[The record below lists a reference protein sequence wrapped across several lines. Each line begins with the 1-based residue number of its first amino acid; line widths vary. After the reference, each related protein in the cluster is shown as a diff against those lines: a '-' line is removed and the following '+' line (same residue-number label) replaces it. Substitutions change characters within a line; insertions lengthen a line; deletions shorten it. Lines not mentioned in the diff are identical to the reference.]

1 MWQQI
6 RNNPRAAVLAVIA
19 HVIFITVLLVSFTFS
34 SDDEEAGHKGPKLE
48 VIKAEAIDEK
58 QINAELKR
66 HRDAEQRQQQK
77 IKDQARKKKEAQL
90 REKKRKAD
98 KKKKQAAE
106 KKRKTEKKKQL
117 VAEKKRKLAEKK
129 RKQKV
134 AKEKQRKADVKKKQE
149 REKRLAKEKK
159 RKEIERKRIEEEERK
174 HQQEMAR
181 QDAEMQQKLTADR
194 QRQTAARQAANQR
207 EINKYQGLIKNA
219 VTRHWT
225 LPSTEVSGLVCEVK
239 VRIIPNGEV
248 IDVQIMKS
256 SDNIAFDRSVKK
268 AVRRAAPLPVPSV
281 ESGLFD
287 EFREVIFAFEPR
299 DL

>member
-19 HVIFITVLLVSFTFS
+19 HVIFIAVLLVSFTFS
-34 SDDEEAGHKGPKLE
+34 DDEEVGHKGPKLE

-58 QINAELKR
+58 QINAERKR
-66 HRDAEQRQQQK
+66 KRDAEQRQQQK

-106 KKRKTEKKKQL
+106 KKRKEQKKKQ
-117 VAEKKRKLAEKK
+117 VAAEKKRKKKQATEKK
-129 RKQKV
+129 RK
-134 AKEKQRKADVKKKQE
+134 AELKKKQE
-149 REKRLAKEKK
+149 RKKQLAEEKK
-159 RKEIERKRIEEEERK
+159 RKEIERQRIEEEERK

-181 QDAEMQQKLTADR
+181 QDAEMQQKLAVDR

-207 EINKYQGLIKNA
+207 EISKYLGLIKNS

-225 LPSTEVSGLVCEVK
+225 LPSADVGGLNCEVK

-248 IDVQIMKS
+248 IDVQIIKS
-256 SDNIAFDRSVKK
+256 SGNLAFDRSVEK
-268 AVRRAAPLPVPSV
+268 AVYRAAPLPVPSID
-281 ESGLFD
+281 SGLFD

-299 DL
+299 DI